1 MKKVIITAVIILLLI
16 GTVIFAY
23 VRKKQSPMAG
33 GGPGMRGQQQQSVP
47 VETTPVI
54 NSEIAKKIV
63 ITGAVSAL
71 AEVDV
76 YPKQAGEVI
85 KLMVDKGDRVKA
97 GQILASVDSKT
108 FELQTR
114 QAQADLAGAKASYD
128 KNSSLAFVN
137 SETGFKQAK
146 SNLDRLQSSLK
157 QAEIELQ
164 LQIKQA
170 DLMIKKS
177 GSDLQIAQAKLDIAV
192 KGARDQELEPAKARV
207 ENSKKNLDRLTSLYK
222 DGMVSQD
229 QVESAQL
236 QYDTYNAQYSLLKE
250 GIRPEDMD
258 VLKAQLES
266 AKTSLESAQENKMLV
281 DIKRS
286 SWDSAKAQVDNALAA
301 FEQANV
307 AKDTSTWEK
316 DLAQAD
322 AAVKKAQ
329 ASLELAQ
336 QRLDESVI
344 KAPISGTITQ
354 RFLDK
359 GGMASTTK
367 PFVNIANMD
376 VVKITAKVPE
386 RELGSIKQGQ
396 KAIVKPDAYP
406 DEEFT
411 GKLVNISPIIDRTS
425 QTCDIEIEVSNPDQR
440 LKPGMFTRVELTVSE
455 NKVALV
461 IPSDSFIKE
470 GEDNYVFVAD
480 NGKAIKKK
488 VTLGISDGI
497 KIEVISGLD
506 LGEQLIIAG
515 QSTLKDGMSVT
526 LPGEKKEGRK
536 GFPEGRRQKGAEDKK
551 EGGK

>member
-1 MKKVIITAVIILLLI
+1 MKKFIITAVIILLLI

-23 VRKKQSPMAG
+23 IRKKQSPMAG
-33 GGPGMRGQQQQSVP
+33 GAGVRGQQQSVP
-47 VETTPVI
+47 IETTQVI

-76 YPKQAGEVI
+76 YPKQTGEII

-108 FELQTR
+108 FELQTK

-137 SETGFKQAK
+137 SETSFKQAK

-157 QAEIELQ
+157 QAEFELQ

-177 GSDLQIAQAKLDIAV
+177 KSDLQIAQAKLDIAV

-207 ENSKKNLDRLTSLYK
+207 ENAKKNLDRLTALYK
-222 DGMVSQD
+222 EEMVSQD

-236 QYDTYNAQYSLLKE
+236 QYDTYNAQYSLLQE
-250 GIRPEDMD
+250 GVRPEDMD

-266 AKTSLESAQENKMLV
+266 AKTSLESAQENKILV

-307 AKDTSTWEK
+307 EKDTSTWEK

-329 ASLELAQ
+329 ASLDLAQ

-359 GGMASTTK
+359 GAMASTTK
-367 PFVNIANMD
+367 PFVNIVNMD

-455 NKVALV
+455 NKTALV

-497 KIEVISGLD
+497 KTEVISGLNP
-506 LGEQLIIAG
+506 GEQLIIAG

-526 LPGEKKEGRK
+526 LPGEKKEGKK
-536 GFPEGRRQKGAEDKK
+536 GSPEIGRGKRPEDKK

>member
-1 MKKVIITAVIILLLI
+1 MKKVIITAVIIILLI

-23 VRKKQSPMAG
+23 ARKKQSPMAG
-33 GGPGMRGQQQQSVP
+33 GGPDMRGQQQQSVP

-85 KLMVDKGDRVKA
+85 KLMVDKGDKVKA

-108 FELQTR
+108 FELQTK

-157 QAEIELQ
+157 QSEIELQ

-177 GSDLQIAQAKLDIAV
+177 KSDLQIAQAKLDIAV

-207 ENSKKNLDRLTSLYK
+207 ENAKKNLERLTALYEAA
-222 DGMVSQD
+222 MVSQD
-229 QVESAQL
+229 QVETAQL

-250 GIRPEDMD
+250 GVRPEDID

-286 SWDSAKAQVDNALAA
+286 SMDSAKAQVDNALAA
-301 FEQANV
+301 FEQAIV

-322 AAVKKAQ
+322 AAVKRAQ
-329 ASLELAQ
+329 ASFDLAQ

-344 KAPISGTITQ
+344 KAPINGTITQ

-425 QTCDIEIEVSNPDQR
+425 QTCDIEVEVSNPNQR

-470 GEDNYVFVAD
+470 SEDNYVFVAD

-497 KIEVISGLD
+497 KIEVISGLN

-526 LPGEKKEGRK
+526 LPGEKKEGKK
-536 GFPEGRRQKGAEDKK
+536 GSPEIGKGKRPEDKK

>member
-1 MKKVIITAVIILLLI
+1 VKKVIITAVIILLLI

-108 FELQTR
+108 FELQTK
-114 QAQADLAGAKASYD
+114 QAQSDLAGAKASYD

-157 QAEIELQ
+157 QADFELQ

-177 GSDLQIAQAKLDIAV
+177 ESDLQIAQAKLDIAV

-207 ENSKKNLDRLTSLYK
+207 ENAKKNLDRLTSLYK

-236 QYDTYNAQYSLLKE
+236 QYDTYNAQYSLLQE

-367 PFVNIANMD
+367 PFVNIVNMD

-425 QTCDIEIEVSNPDQR
+425 QTCDIEVEVSNPDQR

-470 GEDNYVFVAD
+470 GDKTYVFVAD
-480 NGKAIKKK
+480 NGKAVKK
-488 VTLGISDGI
+488 VITVGISDGV
-497 KIEVISGLD
+497 KTEVISGLNP
-506 LGEQLIIAG
+506 GEQLIIAG
-515 QSTLKDGMSVT
+515 QSTLKDGMSVI
-526 LPGEKKEGRK
+526 LPGEQK
-536 GFPEGRRQKGAEDKK
+536 GSPEGRRQKGPEDKK

>member
-108 FELQTR
+108 FELQTK

-157 QAEIELQ
+157 QADFELQ

-177 GSDLQIAQAKLDIAV
+177 ESDLQIAQAKLDIAV

-207 ENSKKNLDRLTSLYK
+207 ENAKKNLDRLTSLYK

-236 QYDTYNAQYSLLKE
+236 QYDTYNAQYSLLQE

-367 PFVNIANMD
+367 PFVNIVNMD

-425 QTCDIEIEVSNPDQR
+425 QTCDIEVEVSNPNQR

-470 GEDNYVFVAD
+470 GDKTYVFVAD
-480 NGKAIKKK
+480 NGKAVKK
-488 VTLGISDGI
+488 VITVGISDGV
-497 KIEVISGLD
+497 KTEVISGLNP
-506 LGEQLIIAG
+506 GEQLIIAG
-515 QSTLKDGMSVT
+515 QSTLKDGMSVI
-526 LPGEKKEGRK
+526 LPGEQK
-536 GFPEGRRQKGAEDKK
+536 GSPEGRRQKGPEDKK

>member
-1 MKKVIITAVIILLLI
+1 VKKVIITAVIILLLI

-108 FELQTR
+108 FELQTK
-114 QAQADLAGAKASYD
+114 QAQADLAGAKASYE

-157 QAEIELQ
+157 QAEFELQ

-177 GSDLQIAQAKLDIAV
+177 ESDLQIAQAKLDIAV

-207 ENSKKNLDRLTSLYK
+207 ENAKKNLDRLTSLYK

-236 QYDTYNAQYSLLKE
+236 QYDTYNAQYSLLQE

-367 PFVNIANMD
+367 PFVNIVNMD

-425 QTCDIEIEVSNPDQR
+425 QTCDIEVEVSNPNQR

-470 GEDNYVFVAD
+470 GDKTYVFVAD
-480 NGKAIKKK
+480 NGKAVKK
-488 VTLGISDGI
+488 VITVGISDGV
-497 KIEVISGLD
+497 KTEVISGLNP
-506 LGEQLIIAG
+506 GEQLIIAG
-515 QSTLKDGMSVT
+515 QSTLKDGMSVI
-526 LPGEKKEGRK
+526 LPGEQK
-536 GFPEGRRQKGAEDKK
+536 GSPEGRRQKGPEDKK

>member
-108 FELQTR
+108 FELQTK
-114 QAQADLAGAKASYD
+114 QAQSDLAGAKASYD

-157 QAEIELQ
+157 QADFELQ

-177 GSDLQIAQAKLDIAV
+177 ESDLQIAQAKLDIAV

-207 ENSKKNLDRLTSLYK
+207 ENAKKNLDRLTSLYK

-236 QYDTYNAQYSLLKE
+236 QYDTYNAQYSLLQE

-367 PFVNIANMD
+367 PFVNIVNMD

-425 QTCDIEIEVSNPDQR
+425 QTCDIEVEVSNPNQR

-470 GEDNYVFVAD
+470 GDKTYVFVAD
-480 NGKAIKKK
+480 NGKAVKK
-488 VTLGISDGI
+488 VITVGISDGV
-497 KIEVISGLD
+497 KTEVISGLNP
-506 LGEQLIIAG
+506 GEQLIIAG
-515 QSTLKDGMSVT
+515 QSTLKDGMSVI
-526 LPGEKKEGRK
+526 LPGEQK
-536 GFPEGRRQKGAEDKK
+536 GSPEGRRQKGPEDKK

>member
-1 MKKVIITAVIILLLI
+1 MKKVIITVIIILLLI

-108 FELQTR
+108 FELQTK
-114 QAQADLAGAKASYD
+114 QAQADLAGAKASYE

-157 QAEIELQ
+157 QAEFELQ

-177 GSDLQIAQAKLDIAV
+177 ESDLQIAQAKLDIAV

-207 ENSKKNLDRLTSLYK
+207 ENAKKNLDRLTSLYK

-236 QYDTYNAQYSLLKE
+236 QYDTYNAQYSLLQE

-367 PFVNIANMD
+367 PFVNIVNMD

-425 QTCDIEIEVSNPDQR
+425 QTCDIEVEVSNPNQR

-470 GEDNYVFVAD
+470 GDKTYVFVAD
-480 NGKAIKKK
+480 NGKAVKK
-488 VTLGISDGI
+488 VITVGISDGV
-497 KIEVISGLD
+497 KTEVISGLNP
-506 LGEQLIIAG
+506 GEQLIIAG
-515 QSTLKDGMSVT
+515 QSTLKDGMSVI
-526 LPGEKKEGRK
+526 LPGEQK
-536 GFPEGRRQKGAEDKK
+536 GSPEGRRQKGPEDKK

>member
-23 VRKKQSPMAG
+23 ARKKQSPIA
-33 GGPGMRGQQQQSVP
+33 PGARGQQQSVP

-177 GSDLQIAQAKLDIAV
+177 VSDLQIAQAKLDIAV

-207 ENSKKNLDRLTSLYK
+207 ENAKKNLDRLTSLYEAA
-222 DGMVSQD
+222 MVSQD

-344 KAPISGTITQ
+344 KAPISGTITE

-367 PFVNIANMD
+367 PFVNIVNMD

-425 QTCDIEIEVSNPDQR
+425 QTCDIEVEVSNPNQR

-461 IPSDSFIKE
+461 IPADSFIKE
-470 GEDNYVFVAD
+470 SEDNYVFVAD
-480 NGKAIKKK
+480 KGKAIKKK

-497 KIEVISGLD
+497 KIEVISGLN
-506 LGEQLIIAG
+506 LGEQLIIVG
-515 QSTLKDGMSVT
+515 QSSLKDGMSVA
-526 LPGEKKEGRK
+526 LPGKQKEGKKEGVK
-536 GFPEGRRQKGAEDKK
+536 
-551 EGGK
+551 

>member
-33 GGPGMRGQQQQSVP
+33 GGPGTRGQQQSVP

-108 FELQTR
+108 FELQTK

-157 QAEIELQ
+157 QADFELQ

-177 GSDLQIAQAKLDIAV
+177 KSDLQIAQAKLDIAV
-192 KGARDQELEPAKARV
+192 KGARDQELETAKARV
-207 ENSKKNLDRLTSLYK
+207 ENAKKNLDRLTSLYK

-229 QVESAQL
+229 QVESTQL
-236 QYDTYNAQYSLLKE
+236 QYDTYNAQYSLLQE
-250 GIRPEDMD
+250 GVRPEDMD

-322 AAVKKAQ
+322 SAVKKAQ

-344 KAPISGTITQ
+344 KAPINGTITE

-367 PFVNIANMD
+367 PFVNIVNMD

-425 QTCDIEIEVSNPDQR
+425 QTCDIEIEVSNPKQK

-461 IPSDSFIKE
+461 IPADSFIKE

-480 NGKAIKKK
+480 NGNAIKKK
-488 VTLGISDGI
+488 VMLGIGDGI
-497 KIEVISGLD
+497 KIEVISGLN
-506 LGEQLIIAG
+506 LGEQLIIVG
-515 QSTLKDGMSVT
+515 QSSLKDGMSVT
-526 LPGEKKEGRK
+526 LPGEKKEG
-536 GFPEGRRQKGAEDKK
+536 KK

>member
-1 MKKVIITAVIILLLI
+1 VKKVIITAVIILLLI

-108 FELQTR
+108 FELQTK

-157 QAEIELQ
+157 QADFELQ

-177 GSDLQIAQAKLDIAV
+177 ESDLQIAQAKLDIAV

-207 ENSKKNLDRLTSLYK
+207 ENAKKNLDRLTSLYK

-236 QYDTYNAQYSLLKE
+236 QYDTYNAQYSLLQE

-367 PFVNIANMD
+367 PFVNIVNMD

-425 QTCDIEIEVSNPDQR
+425 QTCDIEVEVSNPNQR

-470 GEDNYVFVAD
+470 GDKTYVFVAD
-480 NGKAIKKK
+480 NGKAVKK
-488 VTLGISDGI
+488 VITVGISDGV
-497 KIEVISGLD
+497 KTEVISGLNP
-506 LGEQLIIAG
+506 GEQLIIAG
-515 QSTLKDGMSVT
+515 QSTLKDGMSVI
-526 LPGEKKEGRK
+526 LPGEQK
-536 GFPEGRRQKGAEDKK
+536 GSPEGRRQKGPEDKK